1 MTQEIIQPPS
11 KRPTATGAA
20 AAPRRSLAF
29 RCCAGLAVASLALGA
44 LELAVRLLIPDP
56 GGRRFQQINQIV
68 LFLGTHESDLMLETD
83 PQRFWKLKPGVRIED
98 SGNEFWKGR
107 VSNSLGFRNPE
118 FDVVRAKG
126 SLRIVCFGDSSTFGI
141 GNRMTETWP
150 AQLEARL
157 RARLRAQ
164 LRATPHTKW
173 QTAEWQTGYS
183 KIEVI
188 NAGVPG
194 YSSWQGLQHMQQE
207 LRRLQPDIVLASYA
221 NNDFWHWDDTT
232 DKSHAQQFQH
242 SSLRNVLMHS
252 RIACLFDSLLSSLR
266 QPDRDA
272 LQAPS
277 PNKRWAQT
285 ATVNYVSPIPQW
297 TRRVPLD
304 DFRDNIHRMADL
316 CDSHNAACILV
327 KWPDQPLAAGQA
339 SPREEYHRILEQIA
353 AERRLEVADV
363 VAAFQRHPWSVDTYI
378 PNDIVH
384 VNKAGNA
391 LAAQSAL
398 EAVSQVLGTPL
409 SPDVAP
415 HGPAHPVPTN

>member
-1 MTQEIIQPPS
+1 MTHQMTQPPS
-11 KRPTATGAA
+11 KRLTGNRTS
-20 AAPRRSLAF
+20 AAPRRSPAF
-29 RCCAGLAVASLALGA
+29 RFFAGLVVASLVLGA
-44 LELAVRLLIPDP
+44 LELSVRLLIPDP

-83 PQRFWKLKPGVRIED
+83 SQRFWKLKPSVRIED

-118 FDVVRAKG
+118 FDVVRAEG

-141 GNRMTETWP
+141 GNRMAETWP
-150 AQLEARL
+150 AQLEAQ
-157 RARLRAQ
+157 LRAQ
-164 LRATPHTKW
+164 LRAQQRAADW
-173 QTAEWQTGYS
+173 LTGYS
-183 KIEVI
+183 QIEVI

-207 LRRLQPDIVLASYA
+207 LSRLQPDIVLASYA

-232 DKSHAQQFQH
+232 DKSHAQQFQQ

-252 RIACLFDSLLSSLR
+252 RIACLFDDLLSGLR
-266 QPDRDA
+266 QPDADA

-304 DFRDNIHRMADL
+304 DFRVNICQMADL
-316 CDSHNAACILV
+316 CAEHQAACILV
-327 KWPDQPLAAGQA
+327 KWPDQPMAGGQG
-339 SPREEYHRILEQIA
+339 SPREEYHTILGQIA
-353 AERRLEVADV
+353 RERRLAVADV

-384 VNKAGNA
+384 VNKSGNA
-391 LAAQSAL
+391 LAAQSAF
-398 EAVSQVLGTPL
+398 EAVRQVLGH
-409 SPDVAP
+409 SPSADAP
-415 HGPAHPVPTN
+415 GDIGPVPTN